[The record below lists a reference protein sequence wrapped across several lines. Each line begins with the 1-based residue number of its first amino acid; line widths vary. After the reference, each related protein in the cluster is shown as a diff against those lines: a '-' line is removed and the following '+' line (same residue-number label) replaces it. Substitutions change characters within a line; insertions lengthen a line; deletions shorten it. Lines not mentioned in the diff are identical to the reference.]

1 MSVELRMQYYEEDS
15 DSDGVYNSSS
25 HQIARVLAQG
35 DATGANSG
43 QVKVE
48 YVYEENEMSTKSGIK
63 DGGYVLPP
71 QERNNVLDV
80 QQPTTR
86 PQNKKKPTPRDIYDE
101 DHYTLARNSGFDADF
116 TDEGKHGKTKRKKKK
131 GMITSETI
139 IAISVILGIFA
150 IGGVCAYIVTQR
162 LGTVI

>member
-1 MSVELRMQYYEEDS
+1 MSGELKMQYYEEDS
-15 DSDGVYNSSS
+15 DSDGFYNSSS
-25 HQIARVLAQG
+25 HEIARVFAQG
-35 DATGANSG
+35 DARGTNSG
-43 QVKVE
+43 QVEVE

-63 DGGYVLPP
+63 DGGYLLPS
-71 QERNNVLDV
+71 QNRNNSRDV
-80 QQPTTR
+80 QTPTTR
-86 PQNKKKPTPRDIYDE
+86 PHNKGKPAVSDVYDE

-116 TDEGKHGKTKRKKKK
+116 TDGRKHGKTKRKKKK

-162 LGTVI
+162 LGTVS

>member
-1 MSVELRMQYYEEDS
+1 MQYYEEDS

-48 YVYEENEMSTKSGIK
+48 YVYEENEMSTKSGVK
-63 DGGYVLPP
+63 DGGYLLPA
-71 QERNNVLDV
+71 QNRNNSRDV
-80 QQPTTR
+80 QPPTTQ
-86 PQNKKKPTPRDIYDE
+86 PHNKRNPTVRDVYDE

-116 TDEGKHGKTKRKKKK
+116 TDGSKRGKRKRKKKNRMPK
-131 GMITSETI
+131 SETI
-139 IAISVILGIFA
+139 IVISVILGIFA
-150 IGGVCAYIVTQR
+150 IGGVCAYIVTQS
-162 LGTVI
+162 LGVVI

>member
-1 MSVELRMQYYEEDS
+1 MQYYEEDS
-15 DSDGVYNSSS
+15 ESDGFYNSSS
-25 HQIARVLAQG
+25 HEIAMVLAQG
-35 DATGANSG
+35 DARGANSG
-43 QVKVE
+43 QVEAE

-63 DGGYVLPP
+63 DGGYVLPA
-71 QERNNVLDV
+71 QERNNALDV
-80 QQPTTR
+80 QQPTAR

-116 TDEGKHGKTKRKKKK
+116 TDGRKHGKTKRKKKK
-131 GMITSETI
+131 RMLTSETI

-162 LGTVI
+162 LGIVI